1 MDNTLNKIHSFGKV
15 THILITIFF
24 VIACIITLF
33 TTIVGLYLIQCK
45 DISIVADN
53 DISIKIKEDGK
64 ILNFDFDGNLD
75 GLVIDIG
82 NINLKDFKVVKEN
95 GDTVIVCKTNNKEF
109 TLKDF
114 GLLTMFAGLQCIV
127 ECMSLF
133 ILKKICKYIRDCE
146 SFFTDELVNYMYK
159 YMYSLIPMFILS
171 LFVYYYKN
179 QLSILSVDLDYGF
192 LVEIGIIYIITTI
205 FKYGVKLQTES
216 DETL

>member
-33 TTIVGLYLIQCK
+33 TTIVVLYLIQCK

-82 NINLKDFKVVKEN
+82 NINLK
-95 GDTVIVCKTNNKEF
+95 
-109 TLKDF
+109 
-114 GLLTMFAGLQCIV
+114 
-127 ECMSLF
+127 
-133 ILKKICKYIRDCE
+133 ILKLLKK
-146 SFFTDELVNYMYK
+146 MA
-159 YMYSLIPMFILS
+159 IL
-171 LFVYYYKN
+171 LLYVKPTTKN
-179 QLSILSVDLDYGF
+179 LL
-192 LVEIGIIYIITTI
+192 
-205 FKYGVKLQTES
+205 
-216 DETL
+216 

>member
-1 MDNTLNKIHSFGKV
+1 
-15 THILITIFF
+15 
-24 VIACIITLF
+24 
-33 TTIVGLYLIQCK
+33 
-45 DISIVADN
+45 
-53 DISIKIKEDGK
+53 
-64 ILNFDFDGNLD
+64 
-75 GLVIDIG
+75 
-82 NINLKDFKVVKEN
+82 
-95 GDTVIVCKTNNKEF
+95 
-109 TLKDF
+109 
-114 GLLTMFAGLQCIV
+114 MFAGLQCIV